1 MKNKKISKSV
11 YENIIIAI
19 IIMLYFIGIN
29 SIYFRLEKSQI
40 LLVLKVLSMVI
51 LGIAII
57 LIEYSYRKESGKRA
71 INAIETLVLAM
82 HTLSIA
88 HVVEAQKLDFDTY
101 ILVSSYIFSIYYLFK
116 AIFVYTKER
125 KEYLKSLSDIKEIVS
140 NEPIKKEATKR
151 TK

>member
-1 MKNKKISKSV
+1 M
-11 YENIIIAI
+11 
-19 IIMLYFIGIN
+19 
-29 SIYFRLEKSQI
+29 Q
-40 LLVLKVLSMVI
+40 
-51 LGIAII
+51 
-57 LIEYSYRKESGKRA
+57 
-71 INAIETLVLAM
+71 
-82 HTLSIA
+82 TLSIA